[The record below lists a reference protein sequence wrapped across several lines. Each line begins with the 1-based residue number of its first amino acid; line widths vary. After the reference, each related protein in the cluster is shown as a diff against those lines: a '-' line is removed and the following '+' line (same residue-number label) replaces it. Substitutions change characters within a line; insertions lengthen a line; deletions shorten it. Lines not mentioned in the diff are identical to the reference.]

1 VGRGSI
7 FWVEL
12 PCVDHLAG
20 QLVFAGAAEVTPA
33 PISGTLGTVLY
44 IEDNPSNLRLVQRV
58 VARRPRVKL
67 LSAMSGRLGLELARE
82 HRPDLILLDLHLPD
96 IPGTEVLEQLQAD
109 RRAGETPVVVISA
122 DATPGQI
129 ERLLG
134 AGAREFLTKPVDV
147 KRLIQVLDDTLKA
160 NGR

>member
-1 VGRGSI
+1 
-7 FWVEL
+7 
-12 PCVDHLAG
+12 
-20 QLVFAGAAEVTPA
+20 
-33 PISGTLGTVLY
+33 
-44 IEDNPSNLRLVQRV
+44 
-58 VARRPRVKL
+58 
-67 LSAMSGRLGLELARE
+67 MSGRLGLELARE

-109 RRAGETPVVVISA
+109 RRACETPVVVISA